1 MKKVGKILLS
11 IVLLIGIIVGG
22 ISLFMRHQIKQTYKR
37 LDEVAIVDLSAVE
50 DGIYEGI
57 EETDLVKVS
66 VVVTVKDHQI
76 TDIQLT
82 RHENGKGTPAEAMIP
97 EMIRQNTSEV
107 DAVSGA
113 TMSSKTIKAS
123 VRNALAQGINGNFDE
138 SVSGQTEDDDNL
150 ATGKVIMPVDDP
162 MKEYMKYGILN
173 GVYHVTANGAEDYA
187 SDKSGQYMN
196 LEFWSYDTFD

>member
-11 IVLLIGIIVGG
+11 IVLFLGIIVGG

-37 LDEVAIVDLSAVE
+37 LDEVAIVDLAAVE
-50 DGIYEGI
+50 DGIYEGT

-107 DAVSGA
+107 DAVTGA

-123 VRNALAQGINGNFDE
+123 VRNALAQGIE
-138 SVSGQTEDDDNL
+138 
-150 ATGKVIMPVDDP
+150 
-162 MKEYMKYGILN
+162 
-173 GVYHVTANGAEDYA
+173 
-187 SDKSGQYMN
+187 
-196 LEFWSYDTFD
+196 

>member
-1 MKKVGKILLS
+1 MKKILLK
-11 IVLLIGIIVGG
+11 IIVCIGLVVCA
-22 ISLFMRHQIKQTYKR
+22 IALFMKVQIYKTYKR
-37 LDEVAIVDLSAVE
+37 LDEVAIVDLAAVE
-50 DGIYEGI
+50 DGIYEGT

-107 DAVSGA
+107 DAVTGA

-123 VRNALAQGINGNFDE
+123 VRNALAQGIE
-138 SVSGQTEDDDNL
+138 
-150 ATGKVIMPVDDP
+150 
-162 MKEYMKYGILN
+162 
-173 GVYHVTANGAEDYA
+173 
-187 SDKSGQYMN
+187 
-196 LEFWSYDTFD
+196 